1 MAITING
8 GASGSQVT
16 INADK
21 QTDAAYDLA
30 GQVVKQL
37 ADISNTTLVSE
48 IVSGSDPATE
58 SNKINVG
65 TIDQAGDYTVSSA
78 YKYVVVGDKTEVTSA
93 TDARINLTGVG
104 KIGDTVNVVAG
115 HKAGTTYKAGQES
128 GTFINTASTA
138 IFDGTGDKTGS
149 WNIQT
154 GSADDMIVLTNGN
167 NTVNAGLGNN
177 NIYLGKGN
185 NAVYSYGHD
194 TISGGEGGYQ
204 SVTLFGGNSTVD
216 VGTSSLVIDS
226 SSKNTI
232 SVGGESTVVGGQN
245 STVKFMGGQGNSF
258 MGGVNDTISAIKGNL
273 TVVHG
278 SENNI
283 TVDNTLTFLN
293 GTGNNTVTAGNA
305 TVFGATGLNMNINV
319 TKSSQD
325 GSLFVAGGG
334 NETLNGSASTGALH
348 VFANNQA
355 GTQLEAIGGS
365 GDDTLVG
372 GAGDSKFTGG
382 AGNNLFAFIKNDA
395 QTHNVI
401 TDFKASVGNKIGLYN
416 YGLDANSLQNA
427 LQSAVD
433 QAGNTTLSFGATSI
447 TLEGVK
453 ASDLSVAN
461 FDISNSNGSA
471 SS

>member
-16 INADK
+16 INADN
-21 QTDAAYDLA
+21 QTDNAYNLA
-30 GQVVKQL
+30 NQLVKHL
-37 ADISNTTLVSE
+37 TDISNTTVVSDV
-48 IVSGSDPATE
+48 VSNSDPATVAD
-58 SNKINVG
+58 KINVG

-78 YKYVVVGDKTEVTSA
+78 YKYVVVGDRAELNAS
-93 TDARINLTGVG
+93 TDPRINLTGKG
-104 KIGDTVNVVAG
+104 NAGDSVSIVTG
-115 HKAGTTYKAGQES
+115 HKAGTTYNAGQES
-128 GTFINTASTA
+128 GSFINTANTA
-138 IFDGTGDKTGS
+138 IFDGSGDKAGN

-185 NAVYSYGHD
+185 NTVYSYGHD

-204 SVTLFGGNSTVD
+204 SVTLLGGNSTVD
-216 VGTSSLVIDS
+216 IGTASLVVDS
-226 SSKNTI
+226 SNNNTI

-258 MGGVNDTISAIKGNL
+258 MGGINDTISAIQGDL
-273 TVVHG
+273 TVVRG

-283 TVDNTLTFLN
+283 TADNNLTFLN

-305 TVFGATGLNMNINV
+305 TIFGASGLNMNLNA
-319 TKSSQD
+319 THSSPD
-325 GSLFVAGGG
+325 GSLFAAGGG

-348 VFANNQA
+348 VFASNEA
-355 GTQLEAIGGS
+355 GSQLTATGGS

>member
-8 GASGSQVT
+8 GASGSQIT
-16 INADK
+16 INADN
-21 QTDAAYDLA
+21 QTDNAYNLA
-30 GQVVKQL
+30 NQLVKHL
-37 ADISNTTLVSE
+37 TDISNTTVVSDV
-48 IVSGSDPATE
+48 VSNSDPAAVA
-58 SNKINVG
+58 NKVNVG

-78 YKYVVVGDKTEVTSA
+78 YKYVVVGDKSELAST
-93 TDARINLTGVG
+93 TDHRVNLTGAG
-104 KIGDTVNVVAG
+104 KASDSVSIVAG
-115 HKAGTTYKAGQES
+115 HKSGTTYNAGQES
-128 GTFINTASTA
+128 GSFINTANAA
-138 IFDGTGDKTGS
+138 IFNGAGDKAGN

-177 NIYLGKGN
+177 NIYLGQGN
-185 NAVYSYGHD
+185 NAVYSYGQD

-258 MGGVNDTISAIKGNL
+258 MGGVNDTISAVKGDL

-283 TVDNTLTFLN
+283 TVDNNLTFLN

-305 TVFGATGLNMNINV
+305 TVFGASGLNMNINV

-355 GTQLEAIGGS
+355 GSQLEAIGGS

-382 AGNNLFAFIKNDA
+382 AGDNLFAFIKNDA

-416 YGLDANSLQNA
+416 YGLDENSLQKA

-433 QAGNTTLSFGATSI
+433 QSGNTTLSFGATSI

-461 FDISNSNGSA
+461 FDFSNSNGSA